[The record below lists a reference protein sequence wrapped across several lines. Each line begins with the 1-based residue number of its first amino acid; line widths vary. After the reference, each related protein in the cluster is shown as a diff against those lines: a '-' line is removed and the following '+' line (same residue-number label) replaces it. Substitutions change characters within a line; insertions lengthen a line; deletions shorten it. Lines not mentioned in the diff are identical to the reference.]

1 MGVNVIVCVS
11 VVVCV
16 SLSISEAGY
25 LCKHFF
31 VHFSISAVNKS
42 SEGVFRV
49 SKSAAYEECVCKV
62 QCAAQFIKV
71 QKSVGRKIH
80 QSSEKCWK
88 ENSSKFSKVLEGKGE
103 LPLLP
108 GKIKMIAAK

>member
-49 SKSAAYEECVCKV
+49 SKSAYEECVCKV

-103 LPLLP
+103 LPLCQ
-108 GKIKMIAAK
+108 GKLR

>member
-11 VVVCV
+11 VVVNVCV
-16 SLSISEAGY
+16 SLSISEPGY

-62 QCAAQFIKV
+62 QQCAAQFFKV
-71 QKSVGRKIH
+71 Q
-80 QSSEKCWK
+80 
-88 ENSSKFSKVLEGKGE
+88 
-103 LPLLP
+103 
-108 GKIKMIAAK
+108 